1 MSIYCNIKK
10 KTGKF
15 QLEAEFEGG
24 NEVLSLLGAS
34 GSGKTMILRCIAGV
48 EKPDSGIIIVGEKVF
63 FDSEKGINLPSRLRK
78 TGLVFQDYA
87 LFPNLTV
94 GENIQ
99 LCIPKKEKS
108 KSETEFFLKELLE
121 KYQLVEYE
129 KQLPSQ
135 LSGGQ
140 KQRCAIARMMATSPE
155 IILLDEPFS
164 ALDSFLQH
172 KLEREL
178 FSTLKNYEKT
188 ILFVSHKRDEVFRL
202 SDKISILSEGKT
214 SPMEGKHELF
224 ANPKTYQ
231 GAILTGCKNIFP
243 FVEKSGKVVIED
255 LNLSFTS
262 SEKTVGKFVG
272 IRANELFFLD
282 KPQEKQKEIIIFPF
296 CIVEIT
302 EELFSFRLLV
312 KPEKASGVLVV
323 EVAKKDFSQIDEN
336 GGFLAFEQRNLMFL
350 SD

>member
-1 MSIYCNIKK
+1 MSIYCNIQKK
-10 KTGKF
+10 IGNF
-15 QLEAEFEGG
+15 QLEAEFQGG
-24 NEVLSLLGAS
+24 GEVLSLLGAS

-48 EKPDSGIIIVGEKVF
+48 EKADAGKIIVGGKVF

-94 GENIQ
+94 GENIK

-108 KSETEFFLKELLE
+108 KSEAEFFFKELLE
-121 KYQLVEYE
+121 KYQLIEFE

-178 FSTLKNYEKT
+178 FITLKNYEKT

-214 SPMEGKHELF
+214 TPMVGKHELF

-231 GAILTGCKNIFP
+231 GAVLTGCKNIFP
-243 FVEKSGKVVIED
+243 FEEKSGEVVIED
-255 LNLSFTS
+255 LNLTFRNLGEISGT
-262 SEKTVGKFVG
+262 FVG
-272 IRANELFFLD
+272 IRANDLFFL
-282 KPQEKQKEIIIFPF
+282 EKSQKKQGGLVTFPF
-296 CIVEIT
+296 HIIEIT
-302 EELFSFRLLV
+302 EELFSFRLFV
-312 KPEKASGVLVV
+312 RPENAREILVV
-323 EVAKKDFSQIDEN
+323 EVAKKDFYLIDEDA
-336 GGFLAFEQRNLMFL
+336 GLLAFDPINLMFL
-350 SD
+350 SK